1 MTEVAASL
9 QLQLPEFESSCI
21 FGVCTSAGSHFC
33 IRLTRRD
40 NLASDHQPL
49 EHGAHARPSERTRAT
64 PANCCPAA
72 PASSARIPTARLSI
86 TASSPEFSSSS
97 PSLSSLFCAGSAHR
111 LSLGRV
117 LTGCG
122 TTGSSW
128 SAESDS
134 LREGSREL
142 PGLCA
147 HWQLVW
153 LQ

>member
-1 MTEVAASL
+1 MITNLYALLIAEVVASL
-9 QLQLPEFESSCI
+9 QLQLLEFESNCI
-21 FGVCTSAGSHFC
+21 FCACTSAGSHFC
-33 IRLTRRD
+33 IRLTQRD

-49 EHGAHARPSERTRAT
+49 EHGAHAPPPERTRAT
-64 PANCCPAA
+64 PQTVAQPSQGSIQRAYSTPANPPRPSVHHC
-72 PASSARIPTARLSI
+72 II
-86 TASSPEFSSSS
+86 SSPEFSSSS

-134 LREGSREL
+134 L
-142 PGLCA
+142 
-147 HWQLVW
+147 
-153 LQ
+153 